1 MSRFEPYNKRT
12 RRIRNAF
19 IIIII
24 RTTDNYVLSARERR
38 HVSRGVA
45 VASQPRPNGQTRAD
59 RLTSLRS
66 RALLLLALARCQTA
80 LPAVSLGRLADR
92 ATFPPTPY
100 SICPACS
107 SCLPVRLYGVARCGW
122 GLRYAALVAVLNGI
136 KETRWIDCGTAFIR

>member
-1 MSRFEPYNKRT
+1 MM
-12 RRIRNAF
+12 
-19 IIIII
+19 II
-24 RTTDNYVLSARERR
+24 RATDNYVLSAREKGAMSVEALRWR
-38 HVSRGVA
+38 ASR
-45 VASQPRPNGQTRAD
+45 GQTRAD

-107 SCLPVRLYGVARCGW
+107 SRLTVRLYVIARCGW
-122 GLRYAALVAVLNGI
+122 GFRYAALVAVLNGI
-136 KETRWIDCGTAFIR
+136 KETRCIDCGTAFIR